1 MYFAK
6 FFHKAPGDDD
16 RLLLLAVGSDTLMGV
31 YLKEIDYRTAVWS
44 DLPPGANLPG
54 EFLRQEF
61 GTINESVGAFR
72 REAETLRAAGYIETH
87 HTKYTLRDL
96 EGDFTPKPEWQ
107 RALDEAIMA
116 AFADR
121 LDVQADRLAALAG
134 TPAAGEPI
142 ALWLAA
148 HHAKATKQ
156 LDTLKKA
163 EWARDALLQREAGG
177 APHYTWS
184 LFPHVIK
191 GYIYELL
198 ADCYLDAEP
207 PDPWAAL
214 EAITTARE
222 ADPNETRLNLWA
234 LIICECFPEREE
246 DAYDSIH
253 PWAHQG
259 GYEEITSRPSYAAY
273 AARRAKD
280 AAAGRGTWRW
290 GWGRPQSEAEIAAA
304 EGALGVT
311 FPDGYRRFLRER
323 GQCDLFVRLP
333 KDDARLGFA
342 AADQLWRSR
351 EDFIDFVA
359 LADSEANVAQYFRD
373 EHGVG
378 LRHLIPIA
386 VPSGASNL
394 LLLHT
399 EPGDSYGSCY
409 VWNHDDAWD
418 LVNEQPSFEAM
429 IAMLLAGIERPEAVA
444 LDLFNISVEAD

>member
-16 RLLLLAVGSDTLMGV
+16 RLLLLDVGGDTLMGI
-31 YLKEIDYRTAVWS
+31 YLKEIDYQTAVRS
-44 DLPPGANLPG
+44 NLPPGANLPG

-61 GTINESVGAFR
+61 GRTNESVGAFR

-107 RALDEAIMA
+107 RALDEAIMS
-116 AFADR
+116 AFADP
-121 LDVQADRLAALAG
+121 LDVRADQFATLAG
-134 TPAAGEPI
+134 TPAAGEPT

-148 HHAKATKQ
+148 QHARASKQ
-156 LDTLKKA
+156 PDALEKA
-163 EWARDALLQREAGG
+163 ERARDALLQREASG

-184 LFPHVIK
+184 LFPHVVK

-214 EAITTARE
+214 EAISIALE
-222 ADPNETRLNLWA
+222 ADPDKARLIFWA
-234 LIICECFPEREE
+234 SIICGCFPEREE

-253 PWAHQG
+253 SWAHRSG
-259 GYEEITSRPSYAAY
+259 FEEITSRPSYAAY
-273 AARRAKD
+273 AARRAAD

-333 KDDARLGFA
+333 KDDARLRFA

-351 EDFIDFVA
+351 EDFINFVA
-359 LADSEANVAQYFRD
+359 LADSEANVARYFRD
-373 EHGVG
+373 DHGVD

-386 VPSGASNL
+386 APSGASNL

>member
-16 RLLLLAVGSDTLMGV
+16 RLLLLDVGGDTLMGI
-31 YLKEIDYRTAVWS
+31 YLKEIDYQTAVRS
-44 DLPPGANLPG
+44 NLPPGANLPG

-61 GTINESVGAFR
+61 GRTNESVGAFR

-107 RALDEAIMA
+107 RALDEAIMS
-116 AFADR
+116 AFADP
-121 LDVQADRLAALAG
+121 LDVRADQFATLAG
-134 TPAAGEPI
+134 TPAAGEPT

-148 HHAKATKQ
+148 QHARASKQ
-156 LDTLKKA
+156 PDALEKA
-163 EWARDALLQREAGG
+163 ERARDALLQREASG
-177 APHYTWS
+177 APQYTWS
-184 LFPHVIK
+184 LFPHVVK

-214 EAITTARE
+214 EAISIALE
-222 ADPNETRLNLWA
+222 ADPDKARLIFWA
-234 LIICECFPEREE
+234 SIICGCFPEREE

-253 PWAHQG
+253 SWAHRSG
-259 GYEEITSRPSYAAY
+259 FEEITSRPSYAAY

-333 KDDARLGFA
+333 KDDARLRFA

-351 EDFIDFVA
+351 EDFINFVA
-359 LADSEANVAQYFRD
+359 LADSEANVARYFRD
-373 EHGVG
+373 DHGVD

-386 VPSGASNL
+386 APSGASNL